1 MQESVS
7 TLLWEVCWRPGGLD
21 WAWRPPESNI
31 YMRGAAPQVRGR
43 AEAVI
48 SVTSPTSAATVAA
61 AAGGGSSQAQPNK
74 NITSDTRLC
83 RGLAPLLITNSLSF
97 VRLLLCPDPEQN
109 SITTYYTCLVL
120 SVKESPYQVPW
131 SKLETSSY
139 KCFEEGCNI
148 NAP

>member
-1 MQESVS
+1 
-7 TLLWEVCWRPGGLD
+7 
-21 WAWRPPESNI
+21 
-31 YMRGAAPQVRGR
+31 MRGAAPQVRGR

-48 SVTSPTSAATVAA
+48 SVTSPTSAAAA
-61 AAGGGSSQAQPNK
+61 AAAASGGSSQAQPNK

-120 SVKESPYQVPW
+120 SVKESPLISSTMEQTGD
-131 SKLETSSY
+131 KLM
-139 KCFEEGCNI
+139 
-148 NAP
+148 

>member
-1 MQESVS
+1 
-7 TLLWEVCWRPGGLD
+7 
-21 WAWRPPESNI
+21 
-31 YMRGAAPQVRGR
+31 MRGAAPQVRGR

-48 SVTSPTSAATVAA
+48 SVTSPTSAAAA
-61 AAGGGSSQAQPNK
+61 AASGGSSQAQPNK

-120 SVKESPYQVPW
+120 SVKESPLISSTMEQTGD
-131 SKLETSSY
+131 KLM
-139 KCFEEGCNI
+139 
-148 NAP
+148 